1 MKSPN
6 RFEEYLNKGIVKRK
20 SPEKPRAEFLF
31 NEAKRSKLAIEKRL
45 QKEKIEDLNSNSI
58 IKDAYDI
65 VMSFIRAKMLIK
77 GYSASGLFAHE
88 AEVSYLREL
97 GFKENGVQFL
107 NQLRY
112 YRNGILY
119 YGKILDKEYADKVI
133 AFLNNVYP
141 KLSQ

>member
-6 RFEEYLNKGIVKRK
+6 KFEEYLNKGVVKRK
-20 SPEKPRAEFLF
+20 SPDKPRAEFLV
-31 NEAKRSKLAIEKRL
+31 NEAKRSKLALEKRL
-45 QKEKIEDLNSNSI
+45 QKEKIGDLNSNSI

-77 GYSASGLFAHE
+77 GYSAAGLFAHE

-119 YGKILDKEYADKVI
+119 YGKILDKEYAEKVI

>member
-31 NEAKRSKLAIEKRL
+31 NEAKRSKLALEKRL